1 MRPANA
7 NLVLQGLS
15 AINIEWLNSIRRKL
29 GRKPTILHIGNI
41 ANNAYNNARLLNQS
55 GFDCDVICYDYYHV
69 MACPEWED
77 ANFQAS
83 FKNDNRPDWWRVDL
97 GGFERPQWFAQGT
110 FDTCTQ
116 YLIAKRTD
124 SVAASG
130 LWDQLSVQNG
140 SVAQGESSISKLAW
154 WISIVIG
161 LRSRLSRFFVAVTF
175 NQPHVAVQVLTNAL
189 TVRIPKWCLLPTLAV
204 LLVPLTLARA
214 VVRLLPSQRRDKSDP
229 FQSRIIQLLRS
240 WREEFPDRVDRL
252 EKADLL
258 SYSSVIDTW
267 RRLLSSYDFVIGY
280 STDPFLPMLAGVPF
294 YALEHGTIRDIPY
307 SQTPIGRLCA
317 LSYRRAQHVF
327 VTNFDCVESA
337 QKLAPNRFT
346 VINHPYDEDHGLAI
360 QDAEDSRFQLLR
372 DLDSSF
378 LIFHPTRHDWV
389 EGSGYADKSN
399 DVLIRAFI
407 KLRRAGLKVGLIC
420 CSWGKNVADTQALL
434 AEAGLTQ
441 YVKWV
446 ATLPVIPFERMC
458 RSCDVVAD
466 QFKLGA
472 FGGVCFKAMAVGAP
486 ILTYLNEPM
495 LLQQYSEVPPVLN
508 CQFDEDIVSRLSEL
522 MRNPEDIVR
531 LGEASRAWMKLYHG
545 KAATINAQIDQFR
558 KNMPVVS

>member
-1 MRPANA
+1 M
-7 NLVLQGLS
+7 LG
-15 AINIEWLNSIRRKL
+15 IENRQWLTDFHL
-29 GRKPTILHIGNI
+29 HHGRKPTVIHLGNI
-41 ANNAYNNARLLNQS
+41 ANNAYNNAKLLNQF
-55 GFDCDVICYDYYHV
+55 GLDCDVICYDYYHA

-77 ANFQAS
+77 AEFQAS
-83 FKNDNRPDWWRVDL
+83 FKNDNRPEWWRVDL
-97 GGFERPQWFAQGT
+97 GGFERPRWFAQGT

-116 YLIAKRTD
+116 YLIAKRTG
-124 SVAASG
+124 SAAVELDT

-140 SVAQGESSISKLAW
+140 LVARGKSNTSVLACW
-154 WISIVIG
+154 TGMVRS
-161 LRSRLSRFFVAVTF
+161 LRSRLSRFFIALTAS
-175 NQPHVAVQVLTNAL
+175 QPVVAVQVLTNAL
-189 TVRIPKWCLLPTLAV
+189 AARTPRWCLLPALAV
-204 LLVPLTLARA
+204 LLVPLMLVRA
-214 VVRLLPSQRRDKSDP
+214 VIRLLSYQRRDKSDP
-229 FQSRIIQLLRS
+229 FEARIIHLLRS
-240 WREEFPDRVDRL
+240 WSQEFPDRVDHM

-258 SYSSVIDTW
+258 SYSSVIDPW
-267 RRLLSSYDFVIGY
+267 RKLLSSYDFVIGY
-280 STDPFLPMLAGVPF
+280 STDPALPMIAGVPYF
-294 YALEHGTIRDIPY
+294 ALEHGTIRDIPY
-307 SQTPIGRLCA
+307 SKTPIGRLCA
-317 LSYRRAQHVF
+317 LSYRKAQHVF

-337 QKLAPNRFT
+337 QILAPNRFT

-360 QDAEDSRFQLLR
+360 QDTEDSRLQLLR

-399 DVLIRAFI
+399 DVLVRAFI
-407 KLRRAGLKVGLIC
+407 KLRRSGLKVGLVC
-420 CSWGKNVADTQALL
+420 CNWGKNVADTQALL

-446 ATLPVIPFERMC
+446 ATLPVTPFERMC

-486 ILTYLNEPM
+486 ILTYLNEAM
-495 LLQQYSEVPPVLN
+495 LLQQYSEIPPVIN

-522 MRNPEDIVR
+522 MRYPEDIVR
-531 LGEASRAWMKLYHG
+531 LGQASRAWMKLHHG
-545 KAATINAQIDQFR
+545 KASTINAQIDQFR